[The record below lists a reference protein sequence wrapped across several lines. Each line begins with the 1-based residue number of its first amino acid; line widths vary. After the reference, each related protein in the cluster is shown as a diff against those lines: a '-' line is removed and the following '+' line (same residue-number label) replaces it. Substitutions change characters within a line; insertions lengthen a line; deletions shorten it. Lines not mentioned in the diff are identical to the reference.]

1 MAVMTV
7 PKAFATTI
15 CVSCGSNFDRP
26 IQRGRPQTRCNPCR
40 EGKMAGSNHSNSEQ
54 VLETLTIDGIT
65 YIQNAEPCR
74 DCGETFMR
82 ARKKGRPPTRCEAC
96 QTSFTSEQFETTTQ
110 EEIEALY
117 SGPTDKLKGNE
128 RDLPKGN
135 EAQCVLC
142 WRIFTSDSAAESHK
156 SYQGRTS
163 CVDPATLGMEPR
175 ERRGLPVWTRPS
187 L

>member
-1 MAVMTV
+1 MAVKTV
-7 PKAFATTI
+7 PKAFAATL
-15 CVSCGSNFDRP
+15 CLSCGSSFDRP
-26 IQRGRPQTRCNPCR
+26 IQRGRPQTRCNSCR
-40 EGKMAGSNHSNSEQ
+40 EGKTVGSDPSTL
-54 VLETLTIDGIT
+54 VLTNMTIDGIT

-74 DCGETFMR
+74 DCGEVFMR

-96 QTSFTSEQFETTTQ
+96 QESFVSDQFETTTQ
-110 EEIEALY
+110 DIIDSLY
-117 SGPTDKLKGNE
+117 SGPADKLKGNE

-142 WRIFTSDSAAESHK
+142 WRIFTSDSAAEAHK
-156 SYQGRTS
+156 SYAGRTS

-187 L
+187 V